1 MSLVLLL
8 LLSSSSLTTSP
19 QAQASLLSSLAS
31 SSITYNYY
39 GPGIFGATLPNGTTF
54 ENFSNP
60 PQLADINIS
69 FSVSQSKL
77 NASFQ
82 YTLTNHSPIKGTL
95 DLRVDPS
102 TLRLTQ
108 DNMSLGY
115 FYLWLPQ
122 RYANGSVIN
131 NFLTV
136 VDTLNETYNLDGH
149 VLDKQGLDY
158 VIASS
163 ETPFVNVINV
173 YNASTGAAV
182 SLMIPGLFPF
192 SVRQVES
199 GNFTEGHK
207 DIGHTP
213 LGVLLDLD
221 WTNFEP
227 GPSGFLVA
235 SNHASIVSQLLSV
248 IVPQMSG
255 NGSNNTQVAP
265 NGGSSVPVSYL
276 VIAAVLAIAV
286 FVGVLGW
293 NSSRSRKHGVLKQR
307 NNHDL
312 QRKRQVL
319 LRV

>member
-227 GPSGFLVA
+227 GPSGFLG
-235 SNHASIVSQLLSV
+235 SIKPCEYCFPTTVCNCPADVGQWVKQHSSGSKWWFQRTRIIPCHRGCPRDCRLRRRSWLEFVKKSQARSV
-248 IVPQMSG
+248 E
-255 NGSNNTQVAP
+255 A
-265 NGGSSVPVSYL
+265 
-276 VIAAVLAIAV
+276 
-286 FVGVLGW
+286 
-293 NSSRSRKHGVLKQR
+293 KE
-307 NNHDL
+307 
-312 QRKRQVL
+312 
-319 LRV
+319 